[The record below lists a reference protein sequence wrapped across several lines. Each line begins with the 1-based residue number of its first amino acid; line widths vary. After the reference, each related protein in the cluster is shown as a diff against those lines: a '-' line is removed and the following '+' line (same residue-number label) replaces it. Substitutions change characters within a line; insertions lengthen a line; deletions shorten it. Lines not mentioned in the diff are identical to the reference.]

1 MEELGRGCGLR
12 VMTIMLLPSTQAI
25 RVYWT
30 QHCVFFSFNFL
41 PKPVK
46 SVLVLALFYRR
57 GNEARNLDKFLEM
70 GDTVARPQD
79 VWRLMEENKVWP
91 RNNCIS

>member
-1 MEELGRGCGLR
+1 M
-12 VMTIMLLPSTQAI
+12 
-25 RVYWT
+25 
-30 QHCVFFSFNFL
+30 
-41 PKPVK
+41 K
-46 SVLVLALFYRR
+46 SVLVLALVYRR

-79 VWRLMEENKVWP
+79 VAFGGGKQVWL